1 MKSAIGILCL
11 IVSLSSSAT
20 AVEFSLVSQNLNRF
34 FDDHDDH
41 ARYEK
46 VLSHRRYLRRVRQL
60 VQRIAGAYQLPDVI
74 ALQEVEN
81 RRILDDVSRRV
92 KRQTGV
98 DYQSVLIEGNDLSGI
113 DVGYL
118 VKSSFRLQRVSALFG
133 KRHARH
139 SLSPLFARPP
149 LLIDVCHRDCLTII
163 NVHLRSMRGLHS
175 GGKRNYIR
183 EKRRL
188 QAQTLARWIND
199 FQQRHPHKPLIIT
212 GDFNALTPSDR
223 YVDVI
228 GTIIGKPDQKQ
239 PRLKSPDLVAHDL
252 INASDALPKRKRYS
266 YRYHRKRQQID
277 YLLLSQNLAKALKRI
292 SFSKIDYRFS
302 DHAALSATFELDQ

>member
-1 MKSAIGILCL
+1 MKSSLALLCFIL
-11 IVSLSSSAT
+11 SLPSSAS
-20 AVEFSLVSQNLNRF
+20 ALEFTLVSQNLNRF

-46 VLSHRRYLRRVRQL
+46 VLSHQHYLRRIRQL
-60 VQRIAGAYQLPDVI
+60 VQRIAGAYHLPDVI

-81 RRILDDVSRRV
+81 RRILDDVSRQV
-92 KRQTGV
+92 EQQTGI
-98 DYQSVLIEGNDLSGI
+98 DYKTVLIEGNDLSGI

-118 VKSSFRLQRVSALFG
+118 VKSRYRLKRISALF
-133 KRHARH
+133 RSRLAQH
-139 SLSPLFARPP
+139 SHSPLFARPP
-149 LLIDVCHRDCLTII
+149 LSIDICRRDCLTII
-163 NVHLRSMRGLHS
+163 NVHLRSMRGLRS
-175 GGKRNYIR
+175 GEKRNYIR

-199 FQQRHPHKPLIIT
+199 FQHRYPHKPLIVT

-228 GTIIGKPDQKQ
+228 GTIIGKPDQKR
-239 PRLKSPDLVAHDL
+239 PRLKSPDLIAHDL
-252 INASDALPKRKRYS
+252 INASNSLPKRKRYS

-277 YLLLSQNLAKALKRI
+277 YLLISQNLARALKRI

-302 DHAALSATFELDQ
+302 DHAALKAMFEIDH